1 MENSV
6 NITPTPSG
14 KPSGADLYKYS
25 VGNAIDGVDPL
36 PNPTTSIDAK
46 KKAQSMLDK
55 NFMNASRPDAF
66 KFDKPTTFNAGSKGY
81 NFDRYYTHPKF
92 KQLGFTPLRD
102 NESFYNQHSSTWDDL
117 GRALKQMP
125 ALVGLGASST
135 FGNWSNFLS
144 MKPDTENAEEM
155 ERRMSI
161 ASSSRDT
168 LGGKTVNFLSN
179 VPYTLGVIGEIYAE
193 EAALML
199 ASRIPGM
206 QGLAA
211 ARTGQNILR
220 GGLAFERL
228 FNTFR
233 AANKIDNAK
242 QAWDASKAVGNFAK
256 NWLPFQNTA
265 ELFRDSGRAAA
276 NMDKLTDL
284 AAGYKTFGAFYR
296 DLREINLVT
305 AEAKLEGGFVQND
318 VANTL
323 IGDFRK
329 KNGRDPND
337 MESEA
342 IYTQARKAGY
352 TAGFLNTG
360 GIYISNKVVL
370 ERALKGL
377 PFIDE
382 VEHLAGK
389 GIKNGKLV
397 KNLDWKASGKN
408 PWEVISGIGSGVKAL
423 GNKYYRQQLVK
434 NAPKNGMRFLSAN
447 VMEGIQEMY
456 QEGTAKGVS
465 DYYTQTYLNPS
476 KVGKAQVLSSLQTGV
491 KSQLSGEGLEVFLS
505 GFLMAGPI
513 QAVQSSVH
521 GVYNMGQLARLK
533 MQDKAF
539 KADPANAGKT
549 SPYEKYLKDQKT
561 YNEKVVSALNFLTK
575 DTKSY
580 FSTVDANV
588 KAQKD
593 FADLFE
599 SAVLEGDVKG
609 AVDANDDALANHI
622 FTLIESGHLDLF
634 TEHLEGLKQLDEKEL
649 ADALYEN
656 PGNKTFD
663 KKTTSERIDAV
674 IGRINQIKDT
684 HNKYQSLS
692 NPFDF
697 RQDPIG
703 YFSFESARKLAI
715 FNDFSY
721 QRTGER
727 MTSILE
733 KLKTNTALSNVDYM
747 DIATMFSINPKLM
760 GNNLGIGGA
769 TNMLALLKQEID
781 NLKAGTDEQKDEAVK
796 LQNKYDKLKSL
807 STLIQ
812 DYAANLD
819 TLESAPAEQQEELA
833 NSVEESEKLLGQ
845 AFNDYIKLL
854 AKNNGTTILDKD
866 INDAFSDFR
875 DYWRLGRDKTQF
887 AEAVNALNNPG
898 YFSEVARRINGALE
912 VASQVSAQRAK
923 EEVDEYRRRYAT
935 NDFLNGLLSQFNV
948 YVHEDEAEAYLANNI
963 VPEKFVDA
971 DTGQIITPNDERY
984 QKILEFIDATDDSF
998 FDLTGKRLFKPAI
1011 EDIGEK
1017 LYREGTDIFENTE
1030 SGTFVTQVVSE
1041 RQESDK
1047 RSFTDM
1053 AKQFGFDRS
1062 APITEVTIG
1071 SILTSIINGP
1081 GTVQQKEL
1089 ARLLKSLLD
1098 GNEKISF
1105 VRNHY
1110 TNSTYDPKNGVIVD
1124 ARYSSEDYKVLGMD
1138 KVSIEYSIL
1147 SGLMQKLVVDKSADK
1162 EFTDKIKD
1170 IRESFMKELSE
1181 QQKNSYAY
1189 ALTNNTTFL
1198 SEMLTN
1204 PTFAALA
1211 TQYEY
1216 KGTQVELTDKA
1227 KNIFGAFFKTLTD
1240 FIKKILNINNEERS
1254 VYKQALNVLAN
1265 KLTEGPTEEAGKKEE
1280 GPDTSGIKEF
1290 SSLDPKLQEEL
1301 KEAFEKKRTKVAATD
1316 PEVAKNMDFNM
1327 WYLND
1332 FEATRIVSNY
1342 NTKKK
1347 VKEEEEKGKATE
1359 GNTVITM
1366 ANIPQLATALGYTVA
1381 EINSMILDGT
1391 PTQELLDIINNK
1403 VVSPNAAVL
1412 SEEGMGAINAAITDA
1427 KDKLTAAKL
1436 RLTEDAKNYIDDDGT
1451 IYTRVTSLVK
1461 DPFEADSQTASFRGT
1476 IIDDLTRDFLAGRI
1490 QNIEEFKDAYKISRD
1505 KISSK
1510 EGFSDKDAAELP
1522 IFTANF
1528 LNELFDNLRNVKRA
1542 LDRNGIKVVS
1552 DIPTLYGKLD
1562 GKDAAGSI
1570 DLLGYN
1576 SKGEVFII
1584 DLKTAS
1590 GDRNV
1595 QYALEE
1601 AMQDALGEDYAE
1613 FKSTLKKNKNYLEA
1627 TRSMLPLEMQN
1638 KMTIAFTKFGNKYP
1652 ELKEEMQK
1660 GRLFLYKEGDQ
1671 AQLAA
1676 YRELLRQSTGIV
1688 ADKLYIFPM
1697 VASTEKGS
1705 SIKFVRNTMVKAPGR
1720 TGYVIDLTTNDTT
1733 YKISDLR
1740 QTVFEY
1746 PENPIQKPSAP
1757 VTEEPEVIEVTPTP
1771 SEVTTE
1777 EPAGNQTGTDAK
1789 ISPYGMIAADYLF
1802 TGGQGVMLSTD
1813 YFIQALSGAFYK
1825 AGVAIEQIRQK
1836 YINQGIDLGNLKDA
1850 IGTENYTKIIDEI
1863 RSAIESTY
1871 NNQEVNDIFNVVLN
1885 NATGFP
1891 YRLGQEVLSKLE
1903 TLNEQL
1909 TTQQPSVSTDTKAD
1923 VKKDRYYNSPVN
1935 RMVKVQKDSE
1945 NTPITKEE
1953 EEEIEAVIEKA
1964 KELGW
1969 DKNRLFRQLSSMGYA
1984 YAFGVQPEGYRNY
1997 LEDRLSGKTNI
2008 KVTSEFNFFEQLDK
2022 ELAALEGGT
2031 QTNEQTEE
2039 ETPKQ
2044 VTKVAI
2050 INNSDIWSYTD
2061 GTYTVLHREDGVIGE
2076 YISDLA
2082 SAKKIARE
2090 YKEESDYDATK
2101 KRAKAMVIGKRV
2113 VEAMW
2118 DPEKMMW
2125 RYFNKNTKEEYSFKN
2140 SLKFGKRLFRDNRGW
2155 FRTWWNQILDDT
2167 QRSEFANLY
2176 GKVRDFIYQNEDGG
2190 VDPMTLEYVMMVN
2203 LQGVKF
2209 RKSKELTWATDV
2221 SEKVWFSD
2229 SGRNWDQFVMALKNS
2244 EDLTQSGII
2253 NETTEESELRDM
2265 IIDIMMRN
2273 PNGVTKKAVE
2283 ELAREISSE
2292 GRIQTEK
2299 DDFFDKTGIDF
2310 DDFEEIY
2317 ESLGAT
2323 KDIIYIDPY
2332 TGDKTEVEDKFGS
2345 KRSMPVKYDL
2355 LANQYRGKV
2364 IYITTDSSIQEDLE
2378 KLGSYVE
2385 SGNYFINLVV
2395 DKYRKQ
2401 LIDFANELK
2410 AQANNSD
2417 ENRNAEELLKAL
2429 QANAD
2434 DNKWVMYRLSAAYRA
2449 GSEKAKSWMDTIYLE
2464 ALTDARKYVGTDAR
2478 TVVFDNANA
2487 LSYYQMFDTIIV
2499 NELSD
2504 IKRNAKT
2511 DSIDKAEQAVPKD
2524 KKVRL
2529 AATDGLDI
2537 LKGVPQRNFVMN
2549 IKKRIGD
2556 ITTKRDHLLMRME
2569 LNNAATLG
2577 TLDIALREEGL
2588 TLEEVQSLLAQKG
2601 QEVVNQLSIK
2611 DIKVGGKIPT
2621 LYEYNDNGTTLI
2633 LLAGDKGAD
2642 RVFFHDVTDIY
2653 NNMENATELD
2663 LKKTVK
2669 FRNLAEEE
2677 INLNLRPMDI
2687 EKTATTPSASTQT
2700 KSDSA
2705 QTEIKN
2711 DAADRVAALIAKKD
2725 TMDNQSTDDSLDD
2738 LFCPIK

>member
-1 MENSV
+1 MENSI

-14 KPSGADLYKYS
+14 KPATADLYKYS

-36 PNPTTSIDAK
+36 ANPRTSEEAK
-46 KKAQSMLDK
+46 KKVLADIDK
-55 NFMNASRPDAF
+55 AFLNASRPDAF
-66 KFDKPTTFNAGSKGY
+66 KYDKPTTFNAGSKGY

-117 GRALKQMP
+117 GRAVKQMP

-135 FGNWSNFLS
+135 FGNWSSFLS

-168 LGGKTVNFLSN
+168 FGGKAVNFLSN

-211 ARTGQNILR
+211 AKTGQNILR

-233 AANKIDNAK
+233 AGNKIDNAK
-242 QAWDASKAVGNFAK
+242 QAWDASKAAGNFAR

-342 IYTQARKAGY
+342 IYAQARKAGY

-377 PFIDE
+377 PFMDE
-382 VEHLAGK
+382 IEHLAGK

-397 KNLDWKASGKN
+397 KNLDWKTSGKN
-408 PWEVISGIGSGVKAL
+408 PWEVISGVGSGVKAL

-533 MQDKAF
+533 MQDKSF

-561 YNEKVVSALNFLTK
+561 YNDKVVNALNFLTK

-845 AFNDYIKLL
+845 AFSDYIKLL

-1030 SGTFVTQVVSE
+1030 LGTFVSQVVSE

-1189 ALTNNTTFL
+1189 ALANNTTFL

-1332 FEATRIVSNY
+1332 FEATRIISNY

-1403 VVSPNAAVL
+1403 VVSPNATVL

-1436 RLTEDAKNYIDDDGT
+1436 RLTEDSKNYIDDDGT

-1528 LNELFDNLRNVKRA
+1528 LNELFDNLRTVKRA
-1542 LDRNGIKVVS
+1542 LDRNGIKVIS

-1676 YRELLRQSTGIV
+1676 YRELLRQSTGII

-1746 PENPIQKPSAP
+1746 PENPIQKPSTPEQGGLGKIETAP
-1757 VTEEPEVIEVTPTP
+1757 NPELVKRAAKFGFTEDNVKAM
-1771 SEVTTE
+1771 SME
-1777 EPAGNQTGTDAK
+1777 EREL
-1789 ISPYGMIAADYLF
+1789 IATATSKEDVKEL
-1802 TGGQGVMLSTD
+1802 VN
-1813 YFIQALSGAFYK
+1813 
-1825 AGVAIEQIRQK
+1825 K
-1836 YINQGIDLGNLKDA
+1836 YIK
-1850 IGTENYTKIIDEI
+1850 
-1863 RSAIESTY
+1863 
-1871 NNQEVNDIFNVVLN
+1871 
-1885 NATGFP
+1885 P
-1891 YRLGQEVLSKLE
+1891 
-1903 TLNEQL
+1903 
-1909 TTQQPSVSTDTKAD
+1909 TTPVSTDVQGDIEKEKASITSSEFAELKRLAKFFLENPKEPT
-1923 VKKDRYYNSPVN
+1923 VSGSVVTRYPALFKALTDIE
-1935 RMVKVQKDSE
+1935 RRRQ
-1945 NTPITKEE
+1945 
-1953 EEEIEAVIEKA
+1953 EEIDSIISEKVY
-1964 KELGW
+1964 
-1969 DKNRLFRQLSSMGYA
+1969 DDT
-1984 YAFGVQPEGYRNY
+1984 GYRSTVGYEIVGWGFQELKDKINAEY
-1997 LEDRLSGKTNI
+1997 
-2008 KVTSEFNFFEQLDK
+2008 DK

-2090 YKEESDYDATK
+2090 YKEESDYDATR
-2101 KRAKAMVIGKRV
+2101 KRAKSMVIGKRV

-2140 SLKFGKRLFRDNRGW
+2140 SLKFGKRLFRDNKGW
-2155 FRTWWNQILDDT
+2155 FRTWWNQILDDN

-2176 GKVRDFIYQNEDGG
+2176 GKVRDFVYENEDGG
-2190 VDPMTLEYVMMVN
+2190 VDPMTLEYVMMAN
-2203 LQGVKF
+2203 LQGIKF
-2209 RKSKELTWATDV
+2209 RKSKELTWAKDV

-2229 SGRNWDQFVMALKNS
+2229 SGRNWDQFVMGLKNS
-2244 EDLTQSGII
+2244 EDFTDSGII
-2253 NETTEESELRDM
+2253 NETTEESELRDL

-2283 ELAREISSE
+2283 ELAKEISSK

-2310 DDFEEIY
+2310 DDFQEIY

-2323 KDIIYIDPY
+2323 KDIIYIDPH

-2345 KRSMPVKYDL
+2345 KRKMPVKYDL

-2464 ALTDARKYVGTDAR
+2464 ALTDARKYTETEAR

-2537 LKGVPQRNFVMN
+2537 LKGVTQRSFVMN

-2556 ITTKRDHLLMRME
+2556 ITTKRDHLLIRME

-2677 INLNLRPMDI
+2677 INLNLRPMGI

-2711 DAADRVAALIAKKD
+2711 GGADRVAALQAKKA
-2725 TMDNQSTDDSLDD
+2725 TMDSKSTDDSLND
-2738 LFCPIK
+2738 LFNCPTK

>member
-1 MENSV
+1 MENSI

-14 KPSGADLYKYS
+14 KPATADLYKYS
-25 VGNAIDGVDPL
+25 VGNAIEGVDPL
-36 PNPTTSIDAK
+36 PTPRTSEEAK
-46 KKAQSMLDK
+46 KKALADIDK
-55 NFMNASRPDAF
+55 AFLNASRPDAF

-117 GRALKQMP
+117 GRAVKQMP

-168 LGGKTVNFLSN
+168 FGGKAVNFLSN

-211 ARTGQNILR
+211 AKTGQNILR

-233 AANKIDNAK
+233 AGNKIDNAK
-242 QAWDASKAVGNFAK
+242 QAWDASKTLGNFAK

-265 ELFRDSGRAAA
+265 DLFRDSGRAAA

-342 IYTQARKAGY
+342 IYAQARKAGY

-397 KNLDWKASGKN
+397 KNLDWKTSGKN
-408 PWEVISGIGSGVKAL
+408 PWEVISGVGSGVKAL

-971 DTGQIITPNDERY
+971 DTGQVISPSDSRY

-1047 RSFTDM
+1047 RSFTDI

-1170 IRESFMKELSE
+1170 IRESFMKELSD

-1189 ALTNNTTFL
+1189 ALANNTTFL

-1412 SEEGMGAINAAITDA
+1412 SEEGMEAINAAITDA

-1542 LDRNGIKVVS
+1542 LDRNGIKVIS

-1746 PENPIQKPSAP
+1746 PENPIQKPGAP
-1757 VTEEPEVIEVTPTP
+1757 VTEEPEVIEVSLKPI
-1771 SEVTTE
+1771 EVTTE
-1777 EPAGNQTGTDAK
+1777 EPITQTGTDAK
-1789 ISPYGMIAADYLF
+1789 
-1802 TGGQGVMLSTD
+1802 V
-1813 YFIQALSGAFYK
+1813 
-1825 AGVAIEQIRQK
+1825 
-1836 YINQGIDLGNLKDA
+1836 
-1850 IGTENYTKIIDEI
+1850 
-1863 RSAIESTY
+1863 
-1871 NNQEVNDIFNVVLN
+1871 
-1885 NATGFP
+1885 
-1891 YRLGQEVLSKLE
+1891 
-1903 TLNEQL
+1903 
-1909 TTQQPSVSTDTKAD
+1909 D

-2022 ELAALEGGT
+2022 ELAALEGA

-2283 ELAREISSE
+2283 ALAKEISSE

-2395 DKYRKQ
+2395 DKYKKQ
-2401 LIDFANELK
+2401 LEDLAKTLID
-2410 AQANNSD
+2410 QARNSD
-2417 ENRNAEELLKAL
+2417 EDKIANGLVKAL
-2429 QANAD
+2429 KNTED
-2434 DNKWVMYRLSAAYRA
+2434 DSKYIMYWLSAAA
-2449 GSEKAKSWMDTIYLE
+2449 KGNEKAKSLMDTIYLE

-2504 IKRNAKT
+2504 IKRDAKT

-2537 LKGVPQRNFVMN
+2537 LKGVTQRSFVMN

-2569 LNNAATLG
+2569 LNNATTLG

-2588 TLEEVQSLLAQKG
+2588 TLEEVQSLLAQKA

-2611 DIKVGGKIPT
+2611 DIKFGGKTPT

-2633 LLAGDKGAD
+2633 LMARSKLANGVAFD
-2642 RVFFHDVTDIY
+2642 DVTDIY

-2663 LKKTVK
+2663 LKKTTK

-2705 QTEIKN
+2705 QTKIKN
-2711 DAADRVAALIAKKD
+2711 DAADRVAALRAKKD
-2725 TMDNQSTDDSLDD
+2725 TMDEQSTDDSLDD
-2738 LFCPIK
+2738 LFNCPIK

>member
-1 MENSV
+1 
-6 NITPTPSG
+6 
-14 KPSGADLYKYS
+14 
-25 VGNAIDGVDPL
+25 
-36 PNPTTSIDAK
+36 
-46 KKAQSMLDK
+46 
-55 NFMNASRPDAF
+55 
-66 KFDKPTTFNAGSKGY
+66 
-81 NFDRYYTHPKF
+81 
-92 KQLGFTPLRD
+92 
-102 NESFYNQHSSTWDDL
+102 
-117 GRALKQMP
+117 
-125 ALVGLGASST
+125 
-135 FGNWSNFLS
+135 
-144 MKPDTENAEEM
+144 
-155 ERRMSI
+155 
-161 ASSSRDT
+161 
-168 LGGKTVNFLSN
+168 
-179 VPYTLGVIGEIYAE
+179 
-193 EAALML
+193 
-199 ASRIPGM
+199 
-206 QGLAA
+206 
-211 ARTGQNILR
+211 
-220 GGLAFERL
+220 
-228 FNTFR
+228 
-233 AANKIDNAK
+233 
-242 QAWDASKAVGNFAK
+242 
-256 NWLPFQNTA
+256 
-265 ELFRDSGRAAA
+265 
-276 NMDKLTDL
+276 
-284 AAGYKTFGAFYR
+284 
-296 DLREINLVT
+296 
-305 AEAKLEGGFVQND
+305 
-318 VANTL
+318 
-323 IGDFRK
+323 
-329 KNGRDPND
+329 
-337 MESEA
+337 
-342 IYTQARKAGY
+342 
-352 TAGFLNTG
+352 
-360 GIYISNKVVL
+360 
-370 ERALKGL
+370 
-377 PFIDE
+377 
-382 VEHLAGK
+382 
-389 GIKNGKLV
+389 
-397 KNLDWKASGKN
+397 
-408 PWEVISGIGSGVKAL
+408 
-423 GNKYYRQQLVK
+423 
-434 NAPKNGMRFLSAN
+434 
-447 VMEGIQEMY
+447 
-456 QEGTAKGVS
+456 
-465 DYYTQTYLNPS
+465 
-476 KVGKAQVLSSLQTGV
+476 
-491 KSQLSGEGLEVFLS
+491 
-505 GFLMAGPI
+505 
-513 QAVQSSVH
+513 
-521 GVYNMGQLARLK
+521 
-533 MQDKAF
+533 
-539 KADPANAGKT
+539 
-549 SPYEKYLKDQKT
+549 
-561 YNEKVVSALNFLTK
+561 
-575 DTKSY
+575 
-580 FSTVDANV
+580 
-588 KAQKD
+588 
-593 FADLFE
+593 
-599 SAVLEGDVKG
+599 
-609 AVDANDDALANHI
+609 
-622 FTLIESGHLDLF
+622 
-634 TEHLEGLKQLDEKEL
+634 
-649 ADALYEN
+649 
-656 PGNKTFD
+656 
-663 KKTTSERIDAV
+663 
-674 IGRINQIKDT
+674 
-684 HNKYQSLS
+684 
-692 NPFDF
+692 
-697 RQDPIG
+697 
-703 YFSFESARKLAI
+703 
-715 FNDFSY
+715 
-721 QRTGER
+721 

-760 GNNLGIGGA
+760 GNNMGIGGA

-819 TLESAPAEQQEELA
+819 TLESAPAEKQEELA

-971 DTGQIITPNDERY
+971 DTGQVISPSDSRY

-1170 IRESFMKELSE
+1170 IRESFVKELSD

-1189 ALTNNTTFL
+1189 ALANNTTFL

-1412 SEEGMGAINAAITDA
+1412 SEEGMEAINAAITDA

-1676 YRELLRQSTGIV
+1676 YRELLRQSTGII

-1777 EPAGNQTGTDAK
+1777 EPAGTQTTETTDKENAVK
-1789 ISPYGMIAADYLF
+1789 AA
-1802 TGGQGVMLSTD
+1802 
-1813 YFIQALSGAFYK
+1813 
-1825 AGVAIEQIRQK
+1825 E
-1836 YINQGIDLGNLKDA
+1836 
-1850 IGTENYTKIIDEI
+1850 
-1863 RSAIESTY
+1863 
-1871 NNQEVNDIFNVVLN
+1871 
-1885 NATGFP
+1885 
-1891 YRLGQEVLSKLE
+1891 
-1903 TLNEQL
+1903 
-1909 TTQQPSVSTDTKAD
+1909 
-1923 VKKDRYYNSPVN
+1923 
-1935 RMVKVQKDSE
+1935 
-1945 NTPITKEE
+1945 
-1953 EEEIEAVIEKA
+1953 
-1964 KELGW
+1964 
-1969 DKNRLFRQLSSMGYA
+1969 
-1984 YAFGVQPEGYRNY
+1984 
-1997 LEDRLSGKTNI
+1997 
-2008 KVTSEFNFFEQLDK
+2008 
-2022 ELAALEGGT
+2022 ELAASNPSKAKNIQKDIVMMNESDAFIGSKVPETKSSYASATEAYANGWGASANPQSFVGKTAVMISGSGTWNPAEAGGKITLEQIQRHFDNVYKPLIDKAIADG
-2031 QTNEQTEE
+2031 
-2039 ETPKQ
+2039 
-2044 VTKVAI
+2044 VTTFNIGNAAGMDKIVSDYLKEKGFVAESKDGWNKFTKAAPQQADKVDTV
-2050 INNSDIWSYTD
+2050 NNSDIWLNPD
-2061 GTYTVLHREDGVIGE
+2061 GTYTVHHDEDGVIGE
-2076 YISDLA
+2076 YITSLEDA
-2082 SAKKIARE
+2082 QKIARE
-2090 YKEESDYDATK
+2090 YGKLQNDYDSIK
-2101 KRAKAMVIGKRV
+2101 KRAKAMVIGKKV

-2118 DPEKMMW
+2118 DPANMMW
-2125 RYFNKNTKEEYSFKN
+2125 RYFNKNTKDEYSFKN
-2140 SLKFGKRLFRDNRGW
+2140 SLKFGKRLFRDNKGW
-2155 FRTWWNQILDDT
+2155 FKVWWNQTLNDAERKEIFDLYFKAADVLDKY
-2167 QRSEFANLY
+2167 SYLVGESPSN
-2176 GKVRDFIYQNEDGG
+2176 
-2190 VDPMTLEYVMMVN
+2190 LEYIMMQN
-2203 LQGVKF
+2203 LKGIKF
-2209 RKSKELTWATDV
+2209 RKSNELTWATDV
-2221 SEKVWFSD
+2221 SEKVWFTNNRD
-2229 SGRNWDQFVMALKNS
+2229 GVKWDQFIRNLKTG
-2244 EDLTQSGII
+2244 EDVTESGVIHE
-2253 NETTEESELRDM
+2253 ETSDEELRDM
-2265 IIDIMMRN
+2265 IVEIMMRN
-2273 PNGVTKKAVE
+2273 PKGISQKTLDNLK
-2283 ELAREISSE
+2283 REILPE
-2292 GRIQTEK
+2292 GLIETAK
-2299 DDFFDKTGIDF
+2299 DEFFDATGIDLE
-2310 DDFEEIY
+2310 DFMSMY
-2317 ESLGAT
+2317 ESLGQT
-2323 KDIIYIDPY
+2323 QDIYYIDRNTYEVTDPV
-2332 TGDKTEVEDKFGS
+2332 DKIQFV
-2345 KRSMPVKYDL
+2345 KRQPRPKPAERVSNVAPQFK
-2355 LANQYRGKV
+2355 GKV
-2364 IYITTDSSIQEDLE
+2364 IYITTDGSIQNDISDLGNGVKTGNAFIEDIL
-2378 KLGSYVE
+2378 
-2385 SGNYFINLVV
+2385 
-2395 DKYRKQ
+2395 
-2401 LIDFANELK
+2401 NEPRILNRLREIAKNAK
-2410 AQANNSD
+2410 ASATSEDQND
-2417 ENRNAEELLKAL
+2417 LAEGLMRA
-2429 QANAD
+2429 
-2434 DNKWVMYRLSAAYRA
+2434 LSANIIDLKDIMYSLNPLAR
-2449 GSEKAKSWMDTIYLE
+2449 TN
-2464 ALTDARKYVGTDAR
+2464 TDARNAVTYLYQQALKNAKEEAATGT
-2478 TVVFDNANA
+2478 TVVFDNAGA
-2487 LSYYQMFDTIIV
+2487 LPFYNMFDVIIV
-2499 NELSD
+2499 NPLSD
-2504 IKRNAKT
+2504 TKRDAKT

-2524 KKVRL
+2524 KKIQL
-2529 AATDGLDI
+2529 AALNGLDI
-2537 LKGVPQRNFVMN
+2537 LKGVPQKSFLMN

-2556 ITTKRDHLLMRME
+2556 ITTKQDYLLMRME
-2569 LNNAATLG
+2569 LNNATTLG
-2577 TLDIALREEGL
+2577 TLDMALREEGL
-2588 TLEEVQSLLAQKG
+2588 TLEEVQSLLAQKA
-2601 QEVVNQLSIK
+2601 QEVANQLSIK
-2611 DIKVGGKIPT
+2611 DIKIGGKTPT

-2633 LLAGDKGAD
+2633 LMARAKLASGVAFD
-2642 RVFFHDVTDIY
+2642 DVTDIY

-2663 LKKTVK
+2663 LKKTTK

-2711 DAADRVAALIAKKD
+2711 DAADRVAALIAKKN
-2725 TMDNQSTDDSLDD
+2725 TMDNKSTDDSLND
-2738 LFCPIK
+2738 LFNCFI

>member
-14 KPSGADLYKYS
+14 KPSTADLYKYS

-117 GRALKQMP
+117 GRAVKQMP

-135 FGNWSNFLS
+135 FGNWSSFLS

-211 ARTGQNILR
+211 AKTGQNILR

-233 AANKIDNAK
+233 AGNKIDNAK
-242 QAWDASKAVGNFAK
+242 QAWDASKAAGNFAK

-337 MESEA
+337 TESEA

-397 KNLDWKASGKN
+397 KNLDWKTSGKN
-408 PWEVISGIGSGVKAL
+408 PWEVISGVGSGVKAL

-447 VMEGIQEMY
+447 VMEGVQEMY

-521 GVYNMGQLARLK
+521 GAYNMSQLARLK
-533 MQDKAF
+533 MQDKSF

-549 SPYEKYLKDQKT
+549 SPYEKYLKDQKV

-733 KLKTNTALSNVDYM
+733 KLKTSTALSNVDYM

-760 GNNLGIGGA
+760 GNNMGIGGA
-769 TNMLALLKQEID
+769 TNMLNLLKQEID

-971 DTGQIITPNDERY
+971 DTGQVISPSDSRY

-1189 ALTNNTTFL
+1189 ALANNTTFL

-1280 GPDTSGIKEF
+1280 GPDTSGIQEF

-1301 KEAFEKKRTKVAATD
+1301 KQAFEKKRTKVAATD

-1332 FEATRIVSNY
+1332 FEATRIISNY

-1412 SEEGMGAINAAITDA
+1412 SEEGMGAINDAITDA

-1528 LNELFDNLRNVKRA
+1528 LNELFDNLRNVKRV

-1652 ELKEEMQK
+1652 EFKEEMQK

-1746 PENPIQKPSAP
+1746 PENPIQKPAAP
-1757 VTEEPEVIEVTPTP
+1757 EQGGLGKIETAPNPELVKRAAKFGFTEDNVKAMSMEERELIATATSKEDVKELVNKYIKPTAP
-1771 SEVTTE
+1771 
-1777 EPAGNQTGTDAK
+1777 
-1789 ISPYGMIAADYLF
+1789 I
-1802 TGGQGVMLSTD
+1802 STD
-1813 YFIQALSGAFYK
+1813 NQSDVEKELRKFATGLDEDEIKRVLSIPIQ
-1825 AGVAIEQIRQK
+1825 
-1836 YINQGIDLGNLKDA
+1836 
-1850 IGTENYTKIIDEI
+1850 TIIDEVKKLA
-1863 RSAIESTY
+1863 S
-1871 NNQEVNDIFNVVLN
+1871 NNPNTKVL
-1885 NATGFP
+1885 
-1891 YRLGQEVLSKLE
+1891 
-1903 TLNEQL
+1903 TLNMIYANRLIAEFRAILRIPLGDNTKL
-1909 TTQQPSVSTDTKAD
+1909 TEVVKLIDKLVPAAPTVSTDTKAD
-1923 VKKDRYYNSPVN
+1923 IERRRQKELEGEKYFTKTNEEGVKAAKEYVDKINATYDAEYIDAVKKGTMTREQAMQALEEAG
-1935 RMVKVQKDSE
+1935 RKDS
-1945 NTPITKEE
+1945 
-1953 EEEIEAVIEKA
+1953 
-1964 KELGW
+1964 
-1969 DKNRLFRQLSSMGYA
+1969 SA
-1984 YAFGVQPEGYRNY
+1984 YV
-1997 LEDRLSGKTNI
+1997 
-2008 KVTSEFNFFEQLDK
+2008 
-2022 ELAALEGGT
+2022 ELAALEAGT

-2101 KRAKAMVIGKRV
+2101 KRAMSMVIGKRV

-2140 SLKFGKRLFRDNRGW
+2140 SLKFGKRLFRDNKGW
-2155 FRTWWNQILDDT
+2155 FRTWWNQILDDN

-2176 GKVRDFIYQNEDGG
+2176 GKVRDFVYENEDGG

-2283 ELAREISSE
+2283 ALAKEISSE

-2345 KRSMPVKYDL
+2345 KRKMPVKYDL

-2364 IYITTDSSIQEDLE
+2364 IYITTDSSIQRDFES
-2378 KLGSYVE
+2378 LGSYAE
-2385 SGNYFINLVV
+2385 TGNYFIEIVV

-2401 LIDFANELK
+2401 LEDFAKTLK
-2410 AQANNSD
+2410 AQANSLDEDRQVDELFKVLQGNLYNS
-2417 ENRNAEELLKAL
+2417 NG
-2429 QANAD
+2429 
-2434 DNKWVMYRLSAAYRA
+2434 VMYRLSAISRA
-2449 GSEKAKSWMDTIYLE
+2449 GNEKAKSFMDTIYLE
-2464 ALTDARKYVGTDAR
+2464 ALADAKKYTETESR
-2478 TVVFDNANA
+2478 TVVFDNPNA
-2487 LSYYQMFDTIIV
+2487 LAYYQMFDTIIV

-2504 IKRNAKT
+2504 IKRDAKT

-2529 AATDGLDI
+2529 AATNGLDI
-2537 LKGVPQRNFVMN
+2537 LKGVPQKSFVMN

-2556 ITTKRDHLLMRME
+2556 IATKRDYLLMRME
-2569 LNNAATLG
+2569 LNNAVTLG

-2601 QEVVNQLSIK
+2601 QEVANQLSIK
-2611 DIKVGGKIPT
+2611 DIKVGGKTPA

-2633 LLAGDKGAD
+2633 LVAGDKGTD
-2642 RVFFHDVTDIY
+2642 GVFFYDVTDIY

-2663 LKKTVK
+2663 LKKTTK

-2687 EKTATTPSASTQT
+2687 EKIATTPSASTQT

-2711 DAADRVAALIAKKD
+2711 DATSRVAALRAKKD
-2725 TMDNQSTDDSLDD
+2725 TMDKQSTDDSLDD
-2738 LFCPIK
+2738 LFNCPIK